1 MSNDNWKMPEP
12 VFQRTSGSLPE
23 DFAAR
28 AADTLDPTTAAATP
42 NAGDDILSTL
52 YAPPDKSVEAIVASP
67 PQPVIQMAAIEPQ
80 PSISEQFSVA
90 EIDTITPVVA
100 AKKKGGARSIIFA
113 VGIFVLLAVAAGFV
127 ALVYFLFLRQPPDST
142 F

>member
-28 AADTLDPTTAAATP
+28 AGDLLEPLD
-42 NAGDDILSTL
+42 
-52 YAPPDKSVEAIVASP
+52 ASP
-67 PQPVIQMAAIEPQ
+67 AAPIAVAAAIEPQ
-80 PSISEQFSVA
+80 PLISEQFSVA
-90 EIDTITPVVA
+90 EIDTTTPVVTQ
-100 AKKKGGARSIIFA
+100 KNKGGSRSIMFA
-113 VGIFVLLAVAAGFV
+113 VGIFVLLAIVAGFV
-127 ALVYFLFLRQPPDST
+127 ALVYFLLFRQPPQST